1 MHAPISGTKSMTR
14 THLGIQAIIVLVM
27 VSFVS
32 WPQFRPV
39 RAQSIW
45 RYTPA
50 AVLEARTRDAARYA
64 GAASVSR
71 RRPSISGLSSSSPE
85 IVPTPQASAP
95 IENADA
101 RPEFTSGAIAAL
113 GGTDNAL
120 VGLAQNSLNASI
132 PRARV
137 VLRDIRT
144 GEALQQTTADELGQF
159 WFVDLAASE
168 YVVELLG
175 PDGSVVAASEV
186 VRTSKG
192 GLLRTVV
199 RVAAATAAVVA
210 VLNNQLWPSRDS
222 ANAIATS
229 SDVTP
234 TTTTQLP
241 RVTSTG
247 N

>member
-1 MHAPISGTKSMTR
+1 MKR
-14 THLGIQAIIVLVM
+14 THFGIQAIVVVAV

-32 WPQFRPV
+32 WPQFRPA

-45 RYTPA
+45 RYAPA
-50 AVLEARTRDAARYA
+50 AVLEARTIDAARYA
-64 GAASVSR
+64 GAASAST
-71 RRPSISGLSSSSPE
+71 RRPFIGDLSSSTE
-85 IVPTPQASAP
+85 LVPTPQGSAV
-95 IENADA
+95 IDDTQD
-101 RPEFTSGAIAAL
+101 EFAPGAIAAL

-144 GEALQQTTADELGQF
+144 GEALQQATADELGQF
-159 WFVDLAASE
+159 WFVDLPGSE

-186 VRTSKG
+186 VKTSKG
-192 GLLRTVV
+192 RLLRTVV

-210 VLNNQLWPSRDS
+210 VLSNQLWPSRDY
-222 ANAIATS
+222 ATAIATS

>member
-1 MHAPISGTKSMTR
+1 MRRAHF
-14 THLGIQAIIVLVM
+14 GIQAIVVVAV

-32 WPQFRPV
+32 WPQFRPA

-45 RYTPA
+45 RYAPA
-50 AVLEARTRDAARYA
+50 AVLEARTIDAARYA
-64 GAASVSR
+64 GAASAST
-71 RRPSISGLSSSSPE
+71 RRPFIGDLSSSTE
-85 IVPTPQASAP
+85 LVPTPQGSTVIDDTRA
-95 IENADA
+95 
-101 RPEFTSGAIAAL
+101 EFTPGTIAAL

-144 GEALQQTTADELGQF
+144 GEALQQATADELGQF
-159 WFVDLAASE
+159 WFVDLPGSE

-186 VRTSKG
+186 VKTSKG
-192 GLLRTVV
+192 RLLRTVV

-210 VLNNQLWPSRDS
+210 VLSNQLWPSRDY
-222 ANAIATS
+222 ATAIATS

>member
-1 MHAPISGTKSMTR
+1 MTR
-14 THLGIQAIIVLVM
+14 THLGIQAIIVLAM

-32 WPQFRPV
+32 WPQFRPA

-45 RYTPA
+45 RYAPA
-50 AVLEARTRDAARYA
+50 AVLEARTIDAARYA
-64 GAASVSR
+64 GAASAS
-71 RRPSISGLSSSSPE
+71 RPSIGEPPSSSTGLA
-85 IVPTPQASAP
+85 PTPRPSAVVD
-95 IENADA
+95 DA
-101 RPEFTSGAIAAL
+101 RAEFTPGAIAAL

-144 GEALQQTTADELGQF
+144 GKALQQATADELGQF
-159 WFVDLAASE
+159 WFVDLPGSE

-186 VRTSKG
+186 VQTSKG
-192 GLLRTVV
+192 RLLRTVV

-210 VLNNQLWPSRDS
+210 VLGNQLWPSRDY

-234 TTTTQLP
+234 TTTAQLP

>member
-1 MHAPISGTKSMTR
+1 MKR
-14 THLGIQAIIVLVM
+14 THLGIQAIIVVAM

-39 RAQSIW
+39 RTQSIW

-50 AVLEARTRDAARYA
+50 AVLDARTVDAARYA
-64 GAASVSR
+64 GATSASNSQ
-71 RRPSISGLSSSSPE
+71 PFIGESSSTQR
-85 IVPTPQASAP
+85 VPTTPHGSAV
-95 IENADA
+95 IDDDA
-101 RPEFTSGAIAAL
+101 PVESTPGAIAAL

-144 GEALQQTTADELGQF
+144 GEALQQATADELGQF
-159 WFVDLAASE
+159 CFVDLPSSE

-175 PDGSVVAASEV
+175 QDGSVVAASEV
-186 VRTSKG
+186 VKTSKG

-199 RVAAATAAVVA
+199 RVAAAAAVVMA
-210 VLNNQLWPSRDS
+210 VFSNQLWPSRGY
-222 ANAIATS
+222 ANAIARN

-234 TTTTQLP
+234 TTNTQLP

>member
-1 MHAPISGTKSMTR
+1 MNR
-14 THLGIQAIIVLVM
+14 THIGIQAIVVVGM

-32 WPQFRPV
+32 WPQFRPA

-45 RYTPA
+45 RYAPA
-50 AVLEARTRDAARYA
+50 AVLEARTIDAARYA
-64 GAASVSR
+64 GAASAST
-71 RRPSISGLSSSSPE
+71 RRPVIGDLSSSTE
-85 IVPTPQASAP
+85 LVATPQAPAVHDDTRAESAP
-95 IENADA
+95 
-101 RPEFTSGAIAAL
+101 GAIAAL

-120 VGLAQNSLNASI
+120 LGLAQNSLNASI

-144 GEALQQTTADELGQF
+144 GEALRQATADELGQF
-159 WFVDLAASE
+159 WFVDLPGRE

-186 VRTSKG
+186 VKTTKG
-192 GLLRTVV
+192 RVVRTVV

-210 VLNNQLWPSRDS
+210 VLSNQLWPSRDY
-222 ANAIATS
+222 ATAIATS

>member
-1 MHAPISGTKSMTR
+1 MKR
-14 THLGIQAIIVLVM
+14 THLGIQAIIVLAM

-32 WPQFRPV
+32 WPHFRPV

-50 AVLEARTRDAARYA
+50 AVLEARTIDAARYA
-64 GAASVSR
+64 GAVAGSSR
-71 RRPSISGLSSSSPE
+71 QPSIGERSSSPE
-85 IVPTPQASAP
+85 LVRTPQGSVVVDDAP
-95 IENADA
+95 
-101 RPEFTSGAIAAL
+101 PEFTPGAIAAL

-144 GEALQQTTADELGQF
+144 GEALQQATADELGQF
-159 WFVDLAASE
+159 WFVDLGASD

-175 PDGSVVAASEV
+175 ADGSVVAASEV
-186 VRTSKG
+186 VKTSKG
-192 GLLRTVV
+192 HLLRTVV
-199 RVAAATAAVVA
+199 RVAAAATA
-210 VLNNQLWPSRDS
+210 VLAVLGNQLWPSRDY
-222 ANAIATS
+222 ATAIATS